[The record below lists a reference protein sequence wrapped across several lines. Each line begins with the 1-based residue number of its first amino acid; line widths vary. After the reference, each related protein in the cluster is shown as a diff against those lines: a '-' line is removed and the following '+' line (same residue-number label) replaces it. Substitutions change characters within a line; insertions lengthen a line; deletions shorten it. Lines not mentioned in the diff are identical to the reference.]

1 MDFVLFLLATAVLF
15 LRPQDYIP
23 EAATLP
29 LYLAVLSLATLVAV
43 GAILPQA
50 SPAALRRRP
59 ITVCVCGL
67 LVAAVLSHLSHGFL
81 WGVRKAGTDFALILA
96 YYFLAVAVLN
106 TPQRLQRLLT
116 SLAVFAVIIST
127 LALLQYHGA
136 ITLPEQTVV
145 QQREMDETGE
155 ENIVI
160 PRLCGTGLFNDPN
173 DLCLLLIIGL
183 GVGAYHLTN
192 PNAGLIRLAWLG
204 PLALF
209 MYALALTQSRGGLL
223 AFLVAVFV
231 LFHARFGT
239 LKAAALAGLALPVL
253 MACFAGRQTSF
264 TAGTEAGMDR
274 IDLWREAMVLFKES
288 PIFGI
293 GYSLFEDHAHLVA
306 HNSYVHCYAE
316 MGFFG
321 GTLFLGAFLVALLT
335 LYRLG
340 QPGAMTTAPTANPSL
355 ARLRPYLLAI
365 MAGYATGMMFLSRAY
380 IPPTYLV
387 LAVTTAYASLAGKAP
402 PLRMPQLNSWLVG
415 RLALASMAFLVAM
428 HLFVKLSMNRG

>member
-1 MDFVLFLLATAVLF
+1 MDFALFLLATAVLF
-15 LRPQDYIP
+15 LRPQDFIP

-29 LYLAVLSLATLVAV
+29 VYLCVLLVASVASV
-43 GAILPQA
+43 GAIFRQA
-50 SPAALRRRP
+50 SPSAVQRRP
-59 ITVCVCGL
+59 ITVCVAGL
-67 LVAAVLSHLSHGFL
+67 LVAAMLSHLSHGMM
-81 WGVRKAGTDFALILA
+81 WGVRKAGIDFAMILV
-96 YYFLAVAVLN
+96 YYLLAVAVVN

-116 SLAVFAVIIST
+116 SLAIFAVIIST

-155 ENIVI
+155 ENIII

-173 DLCLLLIIGL
+173 DLCLLLIIGM
-183 GVGAYHLTN
+183 GVGAFHVTN
-192 PNAGLIRLAWLG
+192 PNGGAGRLLWLA

-209 MYALALTQSRGGLL
+209 LYALAMTQSRGGLL

-239 LKAAALAGLALPVL
+239 LKAVAIAGLALPVL

-264 TAGTEAGMDR
+264 TAGTEAGQDR
-274 IDLWREAMVLFKES
+274 IELWREGMVLFKES
-288 PIFGI
+288 PLFGI

-316 MGFFG
+316 LGFLG

-335 LYRLG
+335 LYKVGR
-340 QPGAMTTAPTANPSL
+340 PGAVIADPAL
-355 ARLRPYLLAI
+355 ARLRPYLLA
-365 MAGYATGMMFLSRAY
+365 MVAGYATGMMFLSRAY
-380 IPPTYLV
+380 IPPTYLM
-387 LAVTTAYASLAGKAP
+387 LAVTTAFVFLAGNA
-402 PLRMPQLNSWLVG
+402 PLRLPQLNRWLVG
-415 RLALASMAFLVAM
+415 QLAMASMAFLCAM